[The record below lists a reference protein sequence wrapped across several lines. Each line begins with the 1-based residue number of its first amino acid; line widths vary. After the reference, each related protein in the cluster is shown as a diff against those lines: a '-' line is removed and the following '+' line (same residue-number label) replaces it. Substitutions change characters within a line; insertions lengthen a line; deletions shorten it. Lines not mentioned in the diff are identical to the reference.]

1 MDDDVS
7 ICKIYGLMLERLG
20 YESEI
25 VSSGEKVLA
34 SHAAAQQAQTPFQA
48 VILDLT
54 VREGMG
60 GLATIKQLR
69 PLAPDLYAI
78 VASGSSRETM
88 LSSFTAQGFNA
99 VLPKPFRMQDLA
111 DCLEKSGA
119 PRAP

>member
-1 MDDDVS
+1 MDDDAS

-20 YESEI
+20 YETEI
-25 VSSGEKVLA
+25 VSCGEKVLER
-34 SHAAAQQAQTPFQA
+34 HAAARQAQTPFQA

-60 GLATIKQLR
+60 GLATIQQLR
-69 PLAPDLYAI
+69 PLDPDLYAI

-111 DCLEKSGA
+111 DCLQKSGA